1 MIAVGNLLHFVLG
14 IRLAYAFL
22 MALAWSG
29 MNIAIVNTVFR
40 YMKPQEETRVT
51 ITMVSLVDDPL
62 VLVSTLTILNYILL
76 GNLDSG
82 GILIGLTFN
91 IGISVFLGFIL
102 GLAWLNVLYFLR
114 KGEYTYSL

>member
-1 MIAVGNLLHFVLG
+1 
-14 IRLAYAFL
+14 
-22 MALAWSG
+22 

-82 GILIGLTFN
+82 GILIGLTSN

-102 GLAWLNVLYFLR
+102 GLAWLNVLFSQKRRIHLYVHFSCFSFCLCAI
-114 KGEYTYSL
+114 